1 MIHLK
6 HKNKDYRH
14 NVGIC
19 LFNQKGLVLVAER
32 RDFRGSWQMP
42 QGGVKAGEEPED
54 AVFREMNEEIGT
66 DNGRIISKIP
76 GYLCYDFLEPTQYKG
91 QQQEWFALLFLGKDT
106 EINVLKEHKGK
117 ESEFVNWRWVP
128 LQETVDLIIPF
139 KREVYMVVRDS
150 FTPIGEALSRG
161 EKVYEELL

>member
-1 MIHLK
+1 MHLK

-42 QGGVKAGEEPED
+42 QGGVKKGEEPED
-54 AVFREMNEEIGT
+54 AVFREMMEEVGT
-66 DNGRIISKIP
+66 DNARIIKKIP
-76 GYLCYDFLEPTQYKG
+76 GYICYDYLEPAEYKG
-91 QQQEWFALLFLGKDT
+91 QQQEWYALLFLGKDT

-117 ESEFVNWRWVP
+117 ESEFVNWKWAT
-128 LQETVDLIIPF
+128 LQESVDLIIPF
-139 KREVYMVVRDS
+139 KKEVYEIVRDS
-150 FTPIGEALSRG
+150 LSNISEALSRG
-161 EKVYEELL
+161 EDVYEELL